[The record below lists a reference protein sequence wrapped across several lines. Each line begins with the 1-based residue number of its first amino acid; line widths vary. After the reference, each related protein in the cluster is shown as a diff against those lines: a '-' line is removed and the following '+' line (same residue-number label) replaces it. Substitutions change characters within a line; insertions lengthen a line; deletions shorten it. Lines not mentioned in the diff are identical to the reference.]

1 VYISQSTNEY
11 AQRKQAEIES
21 TTSRV

>member
-1 VYISQSTNEY
+1 VYISQPTNEY